1 MWVLVRFGFDSIPI
15 SNCHSFF
22 TTRHSSHSSFMSMVS
37 VSMTAVT
44 LNLDFKVTELPS
56 TYCVR
61 SWRAICLQCLFKH
74 TYITGC
80 HFHKVWCGKSRMDLP
95 EVEKVPRIYLRV
107 STRIIHERGGPT
119 ADRQLDTAWRQAA
132 IAAWLRWSGGGEK
145 SRFSTISLYFG
156 NDTRQGRSCN
166 GVRMRSVE
174 CCHFQLPWITS
185 NLDFKVTI
193 FFNVKYTVSWK

>member
-119 ADRQLDTAWRQAA
+119 GRHRMTA
-132 IAAWLRWSGGGEK
+132 
-145 SRFSTISLYFG
+145 SRDCSLA
-156 NDTRQGRSCN
+156 TLKWGR
-166 GVRMRSVE
+166 RK
-174 CCHFQLPWITS
+174 I
-185 NLDFKVTI
+185 TI
-193 FFNVKYTVSWK
+193 FDHLALFRKRYKTGP